1 MGEIVLSFLLD
12 SVALAVI
19 VCVAIVLLLATFAAR
34 RRVLVRRG
42 GAFGCALRRKHAGQ
56 ITPRGW
62 ILGVARYGDEQI
74 EWFRIFSLSPRP
86 SVRLDRRALS
96 IVRRRAPDGMEAYA
110 VPHDSLILV
119 CTAGD
124 GPVDLAVP
132 EAAATGLHVWL
143 EAAPPRGHLE
153 SA

>member
-19 VCVAIVLLLATFAAR
+19 LCVAIVLLLATFAGR
-34 RRVLVRRG
+34 RRMLARRG
-42 GAFGCALRRKHAGQ
+42 GAFGCALRTKHAGQ

-62 ILGVARYGDEQI
+62 TLGIARYGDDEI

-96 IVRRRAPDGMEAYA
+96 ILSRRAPDGMEAYA
-110 VPHDSLILV
+110 VPHDSVILV
-119 CTAGD
+119 CTDTVAA
-124 GPVDLAVP
+124 VDLAVP
-132 EAAATGLHVWL
+132 EAAATALSVWL
-143 EAAPPRGHLE
+143 EAVPPGTRHE